1 MININ
6 NEFEVGEK
14 VFDDLTAKEAVI
26 VGISFARG
34 FVKEDRLCNN
44 QDCLVYWV
52 DNDYLGGG
60 RHPWE
65 LTKLKCCGN
74 CKYAGEGVCDNHEG
88 EWAGEISTYFRCEKF
103 QLKEE

>member
-14 VFDDLTAKEAVI
+14 VFDDLTAKETTVI
-26 VGISFARG
+26 GITWARG
-34 FVKEDRLCNN
+34 CTEGDKYCHQVDTIG
-44 QDCLVYWV
+44 YWV

-65 LTKLKCCGN
+65 LTRVRCCGH
-74 CKYAGEGVCDNHEG
+74 CFYADEGICEF
-88 EWAGEISTYFRCEKF
+88 AGEISTYYVCDKF
-103 QLKEE
+103 KLKEE